1 MGIAS
6 VPDLP
11 VLGLNVL
18 KSLGCFRFKCLKS
31 QLESNLKKQLD
42 VRDGS
47 GETQV
52 KRKMLP
58 EADHAVF
65 AVLCSL
71 YF

>member
-18 KSLGCFRFKCLKS
+18 KS
-31 QLESNLKKQLD
+31 LESNLKKQLD

-65 AVLCSL
+65 ALLCSL

>member
-18 KSLGCFRFKCLKS
+18 KSQLG
-31 QLESNLKKQLD
+31 SNLKKQLD